1 MAAITTVGIDVGGAR
16 KGFHAVAL
24 SDGAYTSQLATSDV
38 ETLRDWCLN
47 EMKVQVIAIDAPC
60 RWSTN
65 GRMRTCERELMQ
77 RGIHCFASPTREQA
91 IRHPS
96 DYYGWMLRGEAL
108 YRALEP
114 SHPICTALPV
124 AGEHCCMETFPHAIT
139 WYLRGGEAQA
149 RQKRRQRREL
159 LRKAGIDLEQLSNID
174 LVDAALCALTA
185 HRAASGANCKAYG
198 NPFEGIIV
206 VPAG

>member
-65 GRMRTCERELMQ
+65 GRMRACERELMQ

-108 YRALEP
+108 YQALES

-139 WYLRGGEAQA
+139 WHLRGGEAQA

-185 HRAASGANCKAYG
+185 HRAASGANCKTYG
-198 NPFEGIIV
+198 DPFEGIIV

>member
-65 GRMRTCERELMQ
+65 GRMRACERELMQ

-108 YRALEP
+108 YRALES
-114 SHPICTALPV
+114 SHPICTALPM

-139 WYLRGGEAQA
+139 WHLRGGEAQA

-159 LRKAGIDLEQLSNID
+159 LRQAGIDLEQLSNID

-185 HRAASGANCKAYG
+185 HCAASGASCKTYG
-198 NPFEGIIV
+198 DPFEGIIV
-206 VPAG
+206 VPAD